1 MAELAVN
8 LSLIAAKVA
17 IKGVRNGMAKRR
29 SRKEQLRYAQSDD
42 IASKLVMLECSDS
55 VVFLLK
61 QIPHKRRFFL
71 WFSLRNRSTA

>member
-29 SRKEQLRYAQSDD
+29 SRKEQSDD